1 MRRLLGVLL
10 TLLAALCA
18 LLPGTA
24 AAQDVLP
31 VPALSA
37 RVIDQTS
44 TLNAAQHQALET
56 RLAAFESQ
64 LGTQLVVLL
73 VPSTA
78 PEDIAAY
85 AQRVADT
92 WKIGRRDVGDGL
104 LLVVAK
110 NDRRVRIEVAK
121 ALEGAIPD
129 LAAKRVIDRAITP
142 AFRAG
147 DFAGGLRA
155 AVDELAELVRAE
167 KLPAPASSPEGWSG
181 AHSGSPR
188 DAERGLQLQDL
199 GLFFFIGVPVIGAIL
214 TGMLGRKLGAVATGG
229 ATGGLAW
236 LFGGS
241 LVLAIAAAVV
251 ALVLVGVLGI
261 GSAGRRVAR
270 RGHRSGLGGMP
281 IIFHGGGW
289 GGGGGGWGG
298 GGGGGFSS
306 GGGGDFGGGGA
317 SGNW

>member
-1 MRRLLGVLL
+1 MRRLLGVLM

-37 RVIDQTS
+37 RVIDQTN
-44 TLNAAQHQALET
+44 TLNAAQRQALES

-129 LAAKRVIDRAITP
+129 LAARRIIDRAITP

-147 DFAGGLRA
+147 NFAGGLQA
-155 AVDELAELVRAE
+155 ATDELEALVRAE
-167 KLPAPASSPEGWSG
+167 KLPTPASAPDGWSVST
-181 AHSGSPR
+181 SGG
-188 DAERGLQLQDL
+188 ERGADSGLQFGDL
-199 GLFFFIGVPVIGAIL
+199 ALFFFLGVPVIGAVL
-214 TGMLGRKLGAVATGG
+214 TAMLGRKLGTLVTGG
-229 ATGGLAW
+229 AVGGLAW
-236 LFGGS
+236 LFS
-241 LVLAIAAAVV
+241 ASVLLALVAAVV

-261 GSAGRRVAR
+261 GSSGRRGGGG
-270 RGHRSGLGGMP
+270 RGGWGGPP
-281 IIFHGGGW
+281 IIFPGGGW
-289 GGGGGGWGG
+289 GGGGGGFGG
-298 GGGGGFSS
+298 GGGGGFRS

-317 SGNW
+317 SGSW